1 MVFWFWGV
9 DFYLIS
15 AEAEGDLED
24 DLPPLE
30 EVANIRQEQEMIL
43 KKQS

>member
-1 MVFWFWGV
+1 MQEYFNFV
-9 DFYLIS
+9 LII

-30 EVANIRQEQEMIL
+30 EVANTRQDQEKIL
-43 KKQS
+43 